1 MPSTRRSWRT
11 FAQVVQP
18 KARPSQTP
26 EACALDELV
35 TRRRQLIGLRTQEQ
49 NRSNLCRIKPV
60 KKSIDKVLKM
70 LDAQI
75 HAIEQ
80 LISDQIQSDDGL
92 KAKDEILQSTP
103 GVGPQTSAEL
113 LAHLPELGTLNRQQI
128 AALAGVAP
136 WDNKSGNH
144 VGKSFI
150 FGGRACV
157 RDVLYMAALSAKNC
171 NRPLKLFA
179 QRLTDHG
186 KPFKVMIVAVMRKL
200 LTTLNTM
207 LRNNSPW
214 LDQTVKNA

>member
-1 MPSTRRSWRT
+1 MPSTRRSWR

-128 AALAGVAP
+128 AALAGVRPGIINPAIMSESPSSSAAAP
-136 WDNKSGNH
+136 AYETCSIW
-144 VGKSFI
+144 
-150 FGGRACV
+150 R
-157 RDVLYMAALSAKNC
+157 R
-171 NRPLKLFA
+171 
-179 QRLTDHG
+179 
-186 KPFKVMIVAVMRKL
+186 
-200 LTTLNTM
+200 
-207 LRNNSPW
+207 SPPKTATARSSS
-214 LDQTVKNA
+214 LPSV